1 MTTAKSA
8 VVADLTWDVVRDRLA
23 AGAPAILPVGAG
35 SKQHG
40 FHLPLGTD
48 TLQAEWFARQVA
60 QRSGGLIWPCVNYG
74 FYPAFSAYEGS
85 VSLRCETF
93 EALLVD
99 VIDTLLAQSRSAVV
113 VVDTGISTIA
123 PVRAAIATCSQAQ
136 RVLHMPI
143 YQGKSFSKIRA
154 SLVQQRH
161 GSHADEI
168 ETSIMLAM
176 APDVVDMSRAQAS
189 PQNRGSPTSGPLTPD
204 DKTSPDYSPSGSFG
218 DPTLASREKGE
229 QLIAAMLRDIDDALR
244 TLSSN

>member
-8 VVADLTWDVVRDRLA
+8 FVSDLTWDVVRDRLV
-23 AGAPAILPVGAG
+23 AGAPVILPIGAG

-48 TLQAEWFARQVA
+48 AIQADWFARQVA

-74 FYPAFSAYEGS
+74 FYPAFSAYHGS
-85 VSLRCETF
+85 VSLMRETF

-99 VIDTLLAQSRSAVV
+99 VIDTLLVQSRFAVI

-123 PVRAAIATCSQAQ
+123 PVRAAIANCSQAQ
-136 RVLHMPI
+136 RVLYMPI
-143 YQGKSFSKIRA
+143 YQGKNFSDVRA
-154 SLVQQRH
+154 TLVQQRH

-168 ETSIMLAM
+168 ETSILLAM

-189 PQNRGSPTSGPLTPD
+189 PQSGGRPTSGPLTPD
-204 DKTSPDYSPSGSFG
+204 DKSSPDYSPSGSYG
-218 DPTLASREKGE
+218 DPSLASREKGE

-244 TLSSN
+244 TLS